1 MTPNDFFKIYLR
13 EPSKFIISLLEKQD
27 VLTLQKIKEQCIHGY
42 LRNYVI
48 DAINHKLYGM

>member
-13 EPSKFIISLLEKQD
+13 EPSKVVKSVLSKQD
-27 VLTLQKIKEQCIHGY
+27 VLTLQEIKKQCIPGW
-42 LRNYVI
+42 LRSYVI